1 MSDNPEEMYQRCTVK
16 EVPLIAPF
24 TEIKEHQTT
33 LKCLTSVLLSSKM
46 MIFILRFLADSVLL
60 SSKMVIFVLGFLAG
74 SWLSLSKAL

>member
-1 MSDNPEEMYQRCTVK
+1 MSDNPEQMYQRCTVT

-46 MIFILRFLADSVLL
+46 MIFVLR
-60 SSKMVIFVLGFLAG
+60 FLAG
-74 SWLSLSKAL
+74 SWLSLSKPLYLHTN